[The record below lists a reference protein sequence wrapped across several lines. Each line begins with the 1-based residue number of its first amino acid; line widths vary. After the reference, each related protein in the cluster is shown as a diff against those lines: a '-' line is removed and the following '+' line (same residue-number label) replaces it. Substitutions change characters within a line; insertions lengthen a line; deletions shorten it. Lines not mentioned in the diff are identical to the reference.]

1 MSLAY
6 LGSLA
11 ALGAIGLVMT
21 LAVYFPL
28 SAGLL
33 SVAPIGI
40 MALGSYAYAILL
52 VDAGF
57 PAPAA
62 FALAVALGTVAGFIV
77 GLVTV
82 RLSGFSVAITT
93 LGIAEVIY
101 IIVNNVSITGGSGGF
116 SAIPNTSTPPVLAA
130 CALFAVAGIGLLESS
145 VLGRQIRAMQADEMP
160 RAASASRRG
169 SSVS

>member
-62 FALAVALGTVAGFIV
+62 
-77 GLVTV
+77 
-82 RLSGFSVAITT
+82 
-93 LGIAEVIY
+93 
-101 IIVNNVSITGGSGGF
+101 
-116 SAIPNTSTPPVLAA
+116 
-130 CALFAVAGIGLLESS
+130 
-145 VLGRQIRAMQADEMP
+145 
-160 RAASASRRG
+160 
-169 SSVS
+169 